1 MQQAQQRMQNA
12 QQQLQQGQQSS
23 AAREQKEAAEQLQ
36 QAMQGLQQNR
46 PQSEAQKQQMQQ
58 DAQQQQQLA
67 EDIVRLA
74 EELKKREQKEAQ
86 RAAEQA
92 AEAAK
97 KAQRAME
104 QGQQDEAEQQQEEA
118 RQKLE
123 EAAQQLEEEEER
135 YQDLRQEEL
144 LFRMRDELTAFLEK
158 QRPITQQTLEAQK
171 TAPPEGLSRAVRRK
185 LNQLG
190 EEELVLAGKIEALVT
205 ALQDEGNLVYRTVL
219 KANLEDLREVARR
232 LGGRAPDVG
241 TFTTLMQAD
250 LERRTEDLLQALER
264 ERQRRQQEQKEQ
276 QQQQQQNRQK
286 RNKLQQQREKLV
298 SLIAELEMLKRL
310 GIDRRR
316 AADDL
321 RSLVEARGDEAI
333 SNAEVELIERL
344 AHSHSEISKL
354 FAQIKAGVE
363 EALQAMQ
370 GGGEEEDQNGGQ
382 GRGRNR

>member
-1 MQQAQQRMQNA
+1 
-12 QQQLQQGQQSS
+12 
-23 AAREQKEAAEQLQ
+23 
-36 QAMQGLQQNR
+36 
-46 PQSEAQKQQMQQ
+46 MQQ
-58 DAQQQQQLA
+58 DAQQQQKLA

-86 RAAEQA
+86 RSAEQA

-123 EAAQQLEEEEER
+123 EAAQQLEEEEDR

-144 LFRMRDELTAFLEK
+144 LFRMRDELNAFLEK

-190 EEELVLAGKIEALVT
+190 EEEQVLAGKIEALVA
-205 ALQDEGNLVYRTVL
+205 ALQEEGNLVYRTVL

-264 ERQRRQQEQKEQ
+264 ERQRRQQEQQEQQ

-286 RNKLQQQREKLV
+286 RNKLQQQRAKLV

-321 RSLVEARGDEAI
+321 RSLVEARGDDAI

-344 AHSHSEISKL
+344 AHSHTEISKL

-363 EALQAMQ
+363 EALKGMQ
-370 GGGEEEDQNGGQ
+370 GGGDEEEATGGQ